1 MNKILKEP
9 LLHFLVLGSILYLFL
24 SNTQVD
30 KEAIVVSSK
39 KVHQL
44 ELQFSKTRLR
54 EPTKEELDA
63 LVDDYVK
70 DIIAFQ
76 KGEELGLIADDVI
89 IQRRVRQK
97 IEFMLE
103 DSIAILSPSKEELL
117 IYMSEHQE
125 SFMQDEVYSFLQ
137 IYIDISKHDDVDSYI
152 KNILLEVDTKNHSSL
167 GDNLMLDTRLT
178 GVTSSQ
184 ITRTFGKKFMQNLEK
199 LEPYGWHRVQ
209 SGYGLH
215 LVKIMKKTPANIGSF
230 EENED
235 KVRALFIHDAQ
246 KNALNAFYAQAKKGL
261 SIQVGDK

>member
-1 MNKILKEP
+1 MPNIFKEP
-9 LLHFLVLGSILYLFL
+9 LVHFFILGFISYLYLLNAQVLNEEIIVSTAKINQLKSQFA
-24 SNTQVD
+24 NT
-30 KEAIVVSSK
+30 
-39 KVHQL
+39 H
-44 ELQFSKTRLR
+44 LR
-54 EPTKEELDA
+54 EASDEELDS
-63 LVDDYVK
+63 LIDDYVK

-117 IYMSEHQE
+117 IYMSEHQK

-137 IYIDISKHDDVDSYI
+137 IYIDTSKHDDVDSYI

-235 KVRALFIHDAQ
+235 KVRAMFIHDAQ